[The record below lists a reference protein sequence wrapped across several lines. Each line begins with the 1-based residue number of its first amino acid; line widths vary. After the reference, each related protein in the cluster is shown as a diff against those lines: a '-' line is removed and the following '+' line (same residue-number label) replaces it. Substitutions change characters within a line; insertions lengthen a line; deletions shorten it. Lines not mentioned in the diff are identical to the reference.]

1 MDKKLGIIIV
11 CATLAFAALALTAFQ
26 PQAMKFAVVN
36 LADVAEKSKLGI
48 REKKNFEDL
57 RTKFTSLMQ
66 FMTANKVM
74 KREDAT
80 KLVDLWRKEK
90 PTADETKQMEAIKTQ
105 AQKDSDELRR
115 LISLLN
121 PTADDQTKIR
131 SMSSLAQSTEDMLD
145 QLDNMLGRAM
155 QDQAAAKQ
163 ADVLNKARGAVQK
176 VGKRDGYTLVMES
189 NVAPYGATDVTDDAL
204 KVMDS
209 DNP

>member
-1 MDKKLGIIIV
+1 
-11 CATLAFAALALTAFQ
+11 
-26 PQAMKFAVVN
+26 
-36 LADVAEKSKLGI
+36 
-48 REKKNFEDL
+48 
-57 RTKFTSLMQ
+57 
-66 FMTANKVM
+66 
-74 KREDAT
+74 
-80 KLVDLWRKEK
+80 
-90 PTADETKQMEAIKTQ
+90 
-105 AQKDSDELRR
+105 
-115 LISLLN
+115 
-121 PTADDQTKIR
+121 
-131 SMSSLAQSTEDMLD
+131 MSSLAQSTEDMLD